1 MNNTNPKHLIANQGR
16 CWGGASGATTPGAI
30 KGGGGINQNLTLT
43 TSDEARERVATRA
56 TQGQKRRSR
65 ARDHRRAANSWIGVS
80 YRLKNFNRIDKQ
92 LLKQIGEE
100 KWRWTA
106 ILERMMSIVF
116 FLAGNNL
123 LFRGSSETLY
133 TPNNGNFLGLVK
145 LLGKLDDV
153 DVNEE
158 KV

>member
-65 ARDHRRAANSWIGVS
+65 ARGAFRLSRRH
-80 YRLKNFNRIDKQ
+80 FF
-92 LLKQIGEE
+92 
-100 KWRWTA
+100 RWASDCLCVVLDVLTKFLIVTSVEPVKFYF
-106 ILERMMSIVF
+106 ILFKS
-116 FLAGNNL
+116 
-123 LFRGSSETLY
+123 
-133 TPNNGNFLGLVK
+133 
-145 LLGKLDDV
+145 
-153 DVNEE
+153 
-158 KV
+158 

>member
-1 MNNTNPKHLIANQGR
+1 MFFAVVYSTNLGKEGFDGWKHLSMR
-16 CWGGASGATTPGAI
+16 LKTHDS
-30 KGGGGINQNLTLT
+30 
-43 TSDEARERVATRA
+43 SV
-56 TQGQKRRSR
+56 
-65 ARDHRRAANSWIGVS
+65 DHRRAVNSWIGVS
-80 YRLKNFNRIDKQ
+80 YRLMNFSRIDKQ